1 MPWLFQQKIFKLFIY
16 KLLVFS
22 DGKSQPEMNQYLPIS
37 DMFDK
42 NPIIEVNTYTCYS
55 ALHVQSIGGK
65 KEQGK
70 NFFLSFR
77 NQDKKDTNK

>member
-1 MPWLFQQKIFKLFIY
+1 MY

-22 DGKSQPEMNQYLPIS
+22 DGKSEPEMNQYLPTR

-42 NPIIEVNTYTCYS
+42 NPVIEVNTYTCYS
-55 ALHVQSIGGK
+55 TVHVQSIEGK

-70 NFFLSFR
+70 KLFSII
-77 NQDKKDTNK
+77 